1 MKVLSPFAIF
11 IKKSKGDPSL
21 AGLPITERGRELG
34 NRWRN
39 MPAADKDAIVQEAK
53 TTFVEAKPRKN
64 KRTSRKK
71 KTLSGDGEPKPKRE
85 PSAYN
90 KFVTANYPS
99 EQHLPAKE
107 RLGEIAKLWKAQSAN

>member
-99 EQHLPAKE
+99 VQHLPAKE
-107 RLGEIAKLWKAQSAN
+107 RLGAIGKLWKAQSTN